1 MENTSRM
8 EELMKNI
15 RKTPLFRQ
23 LVPQEAG
30 IGWPIP
36 LRKAGNKMYVIL
48 PFFGLARPRDGSQT
62 ALYPPFATLTLDW
75 ANQMPMEYVN
85 LRFRNP
91 WPEGKWEEQVG
102 TFPHLA
108 VAQLTVDQYKEK
120 RRELLAM
127 YDELMELLAQGSTIA
142 PEWRARFG
150 QLLRLLMEPG
160 LEPYYRA
167 LGPKFFE
174 HFLSVD
180 EQAITQ

>member
-8 EELMKNI
+8 EELMTSI

-36 LRKAGNKMYVIL
+36 LRKAGKKMYVIL
-48 PFFGLARPRDGSQT
+48 PFFGLARPKDESRA
-62 ALYPPFATLTLDW
+62 ALYPPFATLTVNW
-75 ANQMPMEYVN
+75 SNQMPVEYVN

-91 WPEGKWEEQVG
+91 WPEGQWEGQVG
-102 TFPHLA
+102 TFPHSA
-108 VAQLTVDQYKEK
+108 VARLTVAQYQEK

-127 YDELMELLAQGSTIA
+127 YDELMGLLAQGSAIA
-142 PEWRARFG
+142 PEWRAHFG
-150 QLLRLLMEPG
+150 QLLRLLVEPG

-167 LGPKFFE
+167 LGPKFFD
-174 HFLSVD
+174 HFLPVAK
-180 EQAITQ
+180 QVVTQ